1 MRTETPSRSRRLLTF
16 RLDGEL
22 RQRLK
27 ARLAGEGRTMSEVVI
42 LGLQLYVQ
50 RSAWLSGPGPA
61 AEASPEVAEPA
72 NALGL
77 PRSLSLLRS
86 LGRLRSLAAEVAET
100 AEVLAAGGIWDGWGP
115 EGGRGQWDGL

>member
-1 MRTETPSRSRRLLTF
+1 MGTETPSRSRRLLTF

-61 AEASPEVAEPA
+61 AEASPDVAGPA
-72 NALGL
+72 NALG
-77 PRSLSLLRS
+77 PADVTEATEASA
-86 LGRLRSLAAEVAET
+86 AAEVSGVAAA
-100 AEVLAAGGIWDGWGP
+100 AEVSWSC
-115 EGGRGQWDGL
+115 RGCRCLGY

>member
-61 AEASPEVAEPA
+61 AEASPEVAESA
-72 NALGL
+72 DALG
-77 PRSLSLLRS
+77 S
-86 LGRLRSLAAEVAET
+86 AEVTEPAE
-100 AEVLAAGGIWDGWGP
+100 ASVAVEVSGVGVAAGASGAAGVSAADGAS
-115 EGGRGQWDGL
+115 GRWRGWCG